1 MAKIAG
7 RIRVDLV
14 SPDRWEDFR
23 LLKLEALKEEPQA
36 FGADYEEE
44 TKILPEKW
52 QERLA
57 TAAEGKTIQ
66 LFALDKNKLVGMIGA
81 YFEEGVKF
89 KHIAKISGL
98 YVKGEYRGQGIGRQ
112 LMEAV
117 LAAIR
122 KQPGILKAKIT
133 ANPGQVA
140 AVSLYK
146 SLGFEEAGTAKKDLR
161 VGEKFFD
168 LVKLELFF

>member
-1 MAKIAG
+1 MAKKRNGIW
-7 RIRVDLV
+7 IDSI

-23 LLKLEALKEEPQA
+23 ALKLEALEKEPQA

-44 TKILPEKW
+44 TRILPEKW
-52 QERLA
+52 QERLSA
-57 TAAEGKTIQ
+57 SVEGKTIQ
-66 LFALDKNKLVGMIGA
+66 LFALDGNRLVGIIGA
-81 YFEEGVKF
+81 YFEEGAKF

-98 YVKGEYRGQGIGRQ
+98 YVKDEYRGQGIGRQ

-133 ANPGQVA
+133 ANPGQIA
-140 AVSLYK
+140 AVGLYK
-146 SLGFEEAGTAKKDLR
+146 CLGFEEAGTARRDLR
-161 VGEKFFD
+161 VGEKFYD
-168 LVKLELFF
+168 LVELELFL